1 AVSVDVTHARS
12 QLADDSTHQGQ
23 SLRFLYAKS
32 LNNYGTNFQLLG
44 YRYSTRGFYTLD
56 DVAYR
61 SMEGYDYE
69 YDSDGRRHKVP
80 VAQSYHNLRYSKKGR
95 FQVNISQNLGDY
107 GSLYLSGSQQN
118 YWNTADTN
126 TWYQLGYASGWQGI
140 SYSLSWSW
148 NESVGIS
155 GADRIL
161 AFNMS
166 VPFSVLTGRRYAR
179 DTLLD
184 RTYATFNANR
194 NRDGD
199 NSWQTGVGGTLLEGR
214 NLSYSVTQGRSSTN
228 SYSGSASASWQAT
241 YGTLGV
247 GYNYDRDQHDYNWQL
262 SGGVVG
268 HADGITFSQPLGDT
282 NVLIKAPGAKGV
294 RIENQTGVKTDWRG
308 YAVMPYATVYRYNR
322 VALDTNTMDNHTDVE
337 NNVSSVVPTEGA
349 LVRAAFDT
357 RIGVRA
363 IITARLGG
371 RPLPFGAI
379 VRETASGITSMVG
392 DDGQIYLSGLP
403 LKGELFIQWGEGK
416 NARCI
421 APYALAEDSL
431 KQAITI
437 ASATCIRPAS

>member
-1 AVSVDVTHARS
+1 MTWWPGIFAAAIVSSLRHSFQGTVIAGLPAGLTAYGGTQLADRYRAVVVGAGRNLGDWGAVSVDVTHARS

-44 YRYSTRGFYTLD
+44 YRYSTRGFYTWMMWHIAVWKGTTTNTIATD
-56 DVAYR
+56 AAIKCR
-61 SMEGYDYE
+61 W
-69 YDSDGRRHKVP
+69 RR
-80 VAQSYHNLRYSKKGR
+80 ATT
-95 FQVNISQNLGDY
+95 ISATAKRP
-107 GSLYLSGSQQN
+107 LSGQYFAKSGGLRVTVSFRQSTKLLEYGGYQ
-118 YWNTADTN
+118 YR
-126 TWYQLGYASGWQGI
+126 YQLGYASGWQGI

-148 NESVGIS
+148 SESVGSS

-179 DTLLD
+179 DTILD

-214 NLSYSVTQGRSSTN
+214 NLSYSVTQGRSSSN
-228 SYSGSASASWQAT
+228 GYSGSASASWQAT

-282 NVLIKAPGAKGV
+282 NVLIKAPGAKACAS
-294 RIENQTGVKTDWRG
+294 KT
-308 YAVMPYATVYRYNR
+308 
-322 VALDTNTMDNHTDVE
+322 
-337 NNVSSVVPTEGA
+337 
-349 LVRAAFDT
+349 
-357 RIGVRA
+357 
-363 IITARLGG
+363 
-371 RPLPFGAI
+371 
-379 VRETASGITSMVG
+379 
-392 DDGQIYLSGLP
+392 
-403 LKGELFIQWGEGK
+403 
-416 NARCI
+416 
-421 APYALAEDSL
+421 
-431 KQAITI
+431 
-437 ASATCIRPAS
+437 RPA